1 MNPDLLSHAL
11 TRAEARE
18 PLTVDE
24 IESLFSARGPELDRL
39 LALASSLRDE
49 GLVARGRPGV
59 ITFSKKVFLPIT
71 TLCRDRCH
79 YCIFV
84 DTPGKLKAKGKAPYM
99 TADEILA
106 IARQG
111 AALGCKEALF
121 TLGDRPEERWEIARE
136 WLAEHGYES
145 TLDYIKDMAQLVL
158 DETGLLP
165 HMNPGVMSWAEMQRL
180 RPVAPS
186 MGMMLETTS
195 RTLWSEK
202 GQPHYGSPDKDPA
215 VRLQVL
221 DDAGRSRIPFS
232 TGVLLG
238 IGETLRDRAE
248 SLLAIRESDERFGHI
263 QETIVQNFRSKP
275 GTAMQN
281 DDDLGLGDYI
291 ASVAI
296 ARVVLGPDASIQV
309 PPNLTDADE
318 LGLLVRAGIDD
329 WGGVS
334 PLTPDHVNPERA
346 WPQIDTLARLTAE
359 AGFTLHERLTAHPR
373 YVQSDDDW
381 IDDRILPQVRAL
393 ADPATGLAD
402 ESAAVLPRTAAT
414 PVPAPSSADQHRPAR
429 AGSASSLAALIAR
442 AEAAPSALSDA
453 DYVTLLSARGRDL
466 DALSAVADGIRSR
479 RVGDDVTFVANRN
492 LDLSRLG
499 VDLSLEDVAAIADE
513 AASRGMT
520 EICAQ
525 GGLAPHLATETPFVL
540 ARTIASR
547 GLHLHA
553 FRPAEILAGAA
564 QAGLSL
570 DEHLIA
576 LRESGVASVPGT
588 GARILNDGVRAHLSA
603 GTDLPAAE
611 WIRVISAAHRNG
623 LPSTATMVYGH
634 VESPEHIVAHLR
646 TLARMQ
652 DETGGFREFILMPHV
667 PVDAPGIVTRPAA
680 GLEESRAVHAVS
692 RLLLDGRIDHH
703 QAAWPKHG
711 LRQAALLLASGAD
724 DIGGLLD
731 PGILFPA
738 AGAEAGRAI
747 RRSDVEQLARDLG
760 RGVRQ
765 RTTSYETVAP
775 TPPFAVPSRPYR
787 ALELSERR

>member
-1 MNPDLLSHAL
+1 MTHDLTAHAL
-11 TRAEARE
+11 ALAESRR
-18 PLTVDE
+18 PLTLDE
-24 IESLFSARGPELDRL
+24 IESLFSARGDELDRL

-49 GLVARGRPGV
+49 GLARRGRPGV

-84 DTPGKLKAKGKAPYM
+84 DTPGKLKAKGKAPFM
-99 TADEILA
+99 SADEILA

-145 TLDYIKDMAQLVL
+145 TLDYIRDMAQRVL

-165 HMNPGVMSWAEMQRL
+165 HLNPGVMSWAEMQRL

-221 DDAGRSRIPFS
+221 EDAGRSRIPFS

-291 ASVAI
+291 ASVAV

-309 PPNLTDADE
+309 PPNLTDAAE

-346 WPQIDTLARLTAE
+346 WPQIETLARLTAE

-373 YVQSDDDW
+373 YVQSDEHW
-381 IDDRILPQVRAL
+381 IDDRLLPQVRAL
-393 ADPATGLAD
+393 AEPTTGLAD
-402 ESAAVLPRTAAT
+402 ESAPVRPHTAS
-414 PVPAPSSADQHRPAR
+414 VPDEESRSSR
-429 AGSASSLAALIAR
+429 AGVSSTSMAALISR
-442 AEAAPSALSDA
+442 AEGSPAALSDA
-453 DYVTLLSARGRDL
+453 DYVTLLSTRGRDL

-479 RVGDDVTFVANRN
+479 RVGDAVTFVANRN
-492 LDLSRLG
+492 LDLARLG

-513 AASRGMT
+513 AVSRGMT
-520 EICAQ
+520 EVCAQ
-525 GGLAPHLATETPFVL
+525 GAFAPHLAAETPFLL
-540 ARTIASR
+540 ARAISSR

-564 QAGLSL
+564 QAGQSL

-588 GARILNDGVRAHLSA
+588 GARILDDTVRAQLSG
-603 GTDLPAAE
+603 GTDMPAAE
-611 WIRVISAAHRNG
+611 WIRVITAAHRHG

-634 VESPEHIVAHLR
+634 VESPAQIVAHLR
-646 TLARMQ
+646 TLARIQ

-667 PVDAPGIVTRPAA
+667 PVDTPGIDTRPPA
-680 GLEESRAVHAVS
+680 GLDESRAVHAVS

-711 LRQAALLLASGAD
+711 LRATALLLASGAD

-731 PGILFPA
+731 PGILFPTV
-738 AGAEAGRAI
+738 GAEAGRAI

-765 RTTSYETVAP
+765 RSTSYETV
-775 TPPFAVPSRPYR
+775 VPMPATSSRPYR
-787 ALELSERR
+787 ALELSERV